1 MTITVKTFEELSKT
15 ELYDILRFRSEVF
28 VLEQNCVYQ
37 DIDKKDLN
45 ALHIIG
51 VEDSQIVAYAR
62 VMDAGVYFTEAA
74 FGRVLVRE
82 NYRKLGYGH
91 KITSASIAAIKE
103 HFDADEIRI
112 SAQVYLI
119 TFYQSHG
126 FETVGDR
133 YLEEGIP
140 HISMILK
147 LRSE

>member
-1 MTITVKTFEELSKT
+1 MTIEVKTFDELTKI
-15 ELYDILRFRSEVF
+15 ELYEILRLRSEVF

-37 DIDKKDLN
+37 DIDQKDLQ

-51 VEDSQIVAYAR
+51 TKDSQIVAYAR
-62 VMDAGVYFTEAA
+62 AMDSGIYFSEAA

-82 NYRKLGYGH
+82 NYRKMGYGH

-126 FETVGDR
+126 FQTIGNR
-133 YLEEGIP
+133 YMEEGIP
-140 HISMILK
+140 HISMLLSLK
-147 LRSE
+147 SG